1 MKRHAVALILQ
12 PYKNRLMQP
21 GALKESINRFA
32 EQLLALNAD
41 HPNFHFNVA
50 LPGYILECINPLL
63 LSKLREMHK
72 RGSLEWLLTG
82 YTEPFLSFFPIP
94 LVEGNIRKGI
104 EVFTELTGAAPAGF
118 MPPFSN
124 WEPAYITTLHN
135 LGLSQT
141 VLSSAALPPEAR
153 NRCGYWT
160 AEQMGDSIALFPS
173 HVLHH
178 YSAPADIIDWL
189 EKLISR
195 DDQTHG
201 NESLVALQYL
211 LPLEPAGG
219 IDPYRWLKFAL
230 AEIDKRILLYQPL
243 LLNEARA
250 LQPPIGLQHL
260 PACLPLHDPQDQGEP
275 HFFLNRLHSFDQIG
289 IIQRKM
295 MGLCD
300 RVQAIKEQRLAAKLR
315 HRLYFLQDINRYL
328 SMNGAGFTALADRLW
343 SFGQLILIEKEVRSY
358 EKIEG
363 GRIRISDF
371 LRNGNKSIIMSNES
385 LKVYCDYKNGGH
397 IFELDYRDRA
407 LNLCAAYNPLPHS
420 PPDILSPGKSFT
432 SFIDRIHPKET
443 TAADFIAGTVR
454 DLGNFADGAFEYK
467 IKKTSTSVKTVLS
480 RQGSFERGDKPLPLN
495 MEKVFGLE
503 KNSGTF
509 SFVYQLGN
517 HALTSMV
524 FTFAIELAFSLP
536 GAVDRQARLLC
547 GKDNHVNIGWE
558 CVQLDQATKWSL
570 VDLSA
575 GVRLHFITQKPL
587 DVFCLPIM
595 GGDHAPD
602 PSCGV
607 RIILV
612 SRVTLEQSSS
622 WTLIGNI
629 ICKKLREKRKVADDA
644 L

>member
-12 PYKNRLMQP
+12 PYKNRLVQP
-21 GALKESINRFA
+21 GELKESVNRFA
-32 EQLLALNAD
+32 DQLLALNAD

-50 LPGYILECINPLL
+50 LPGYILESINPLL

-72 RGSLEWLLTG
+72 RGCLEWLLTG

-94 LVEGNIRKGI
+94 IIEDNIRKGI
-104 EVFTELTGAAPAGF
+104 EVFTELTGTAPAGF

-124 WEPAYITTLHN
+124 CEPSQITTLRN
-135 LGLSQT
+135 LGLGQT
-141 VLSSAALPPEAR
+141 VLSSVALPTEAQ
-153 NRCGYWT
+153 NSCGYWT
-160 AEQMGDSIALFPS
+160 LEQTGDSIALFPS
-173 HVLHH
+173 QVLHH

-189 EKLISR
+189 EKVISR
-195 DDQTHG
+195 DERIHG
-201 NESLVALQYL
+201 NERLVTLHYL
-211 LPLEPAGG
+211 LPLQIAGG
-219 IDPYRWLKFAL
+219 IDPYRWLKFAV

-260 PACLPLHDPQDQGEP
+260 PACLPLHDAQNQGEQ

-295 MGLCD
+295 MELCD
-300 RVQAIKEQRLAAKLR
+300 RVAAIKDPRIAAKLR

-328 SMNGAGFTALADRLW
+328 PLKNAGFTALADRLW
-343 SFGQLILIEKEVRSY
+343 SFGQLILVEKEVREY

-432 SFIDRIHPKET
+432 SFIDRIHPEET
-443 TAADFIAGTVR
+443 TAADFITGKVR
-454 DLGNFADGAFEYK
+454 DLGNFADGTFEYK
-467 IKKTSTSVKTVLS
+467 IKKSASGVKTVLS
-480 RQGSFERGDKPLPLN
+480 RQGSFERGDKALPLN

-503 KNSGTF
+503 KNSGTL

-517 HALTSMV
+517 HSLTSMG
-524 FTFAIELAFSLP
+524 FTFAIELAFTLP

-547 GKDNHVNIGWE
+547 GKDTHLNIGLE
-558 CVQLDQATKWSL
+558 CVQLEQATKWSL

-575 GVRLHFITQKPL
+575 GVRLHFMTQKPL
-587 DVFCLPIM
+587 DVFCLPII
-595 GGDHAPD
+595 GVDHAPD
-602 PSCGV
+602 PSCGIRLV
-607 RIILV
+607 LV
-612 SRVTLEQSSS
+612 SRVTLEQSST
-622 WTLIGNI
+622 WTLMGNI
-629 ICKKLREKRKVADDA
+629 VCKKLREKRKVTDDA

>member
-1 MKRHAVALILQ
+1 MKRHAIALILQ
-12 PYKNRLMQP
+12 PYKNRLMQ
-21 GALKESINRFA
+21 ATELKESINRFA

-41 HPNFHFNVA
+41 YPNFHFNVG

-72 RGSLEWLLTG
+72 RGCLEWLLTG

-94 LVEGNIRKGI
+94 LIEENIRKGI

-118 MPPFSN
+118 MPAFSN
-124 WEPAYITTLHN
+124 WEPSYITTLRN
-135 LGLSQT
+135 LGLTQT
-141 VLSSAALPPEAR
+141 VLSSSVLPLESR
-153 NRCGYWT
+153 NSCGYWT

-195 DDQTHG
+195 DEKTNG
-201 NESLVALQYL
+201 NERLVVMHYL
-211 LPLEPAGG
+211 LPLESAGG
-219 IDPYRWLKFAL
+219 IDPYRWLKFAV

-250 LQPPIGLQHL
+250 LQPPMGLQHL
-260 PACLPLHDPQDQGEP
+260 PACLPLHDTQEQGEP
-275 HFFLNRLHSFDQIG
+275 NFFLNRLHSFDQIG

-295 MGLCD
+295 MELCD
-300 RVQAIKEQRLAAKLR
+300 RVATIKEQRLAERLK
-315 HRLYFLQDINRYL
+315 HRLYFLQDINRFL
-328 SMNGAGFTALADRLW
+328 PMKGAGFTSLSDRLW
-343 SFGQLILIEKEVRSY
+343 TFGQLILVEKEVRGH
-358 EKIEG
+358 EKPEG

-371 LRNGNKSIIMSNES
+371 LRNGNKSIIMSNDS

-407 LNLCAAYNPLPHS
+407 LNLCAAFNPTPHS

-432 SFIDRIHPKET
+432 SFIDRIHAVET
-443 TAADFIAGTVR
+443 ASADFIAGTVR

-467 IKKTSTSVKTVLS
+467 IKKTASSVKTVLS

-503 KNSGTF
+503 KDSGIL

-517 HALTSMV
+517 HSLTSMG

-536 GAVDRQARLLC
+536 GAVDRQARLIC
-547 GKDNHVNIGWE
+547 GKTSHANIGWE
-558 CVQLDQATKWSL
+558 SVLLEQTTKWSL
-570 VDLSA
+570 ADLSA
-575 GVRLHFITQKPL
+575 GIRLQFVTQKPL

-595 GGDHAPD
+595 GGEHSPD

-607 RIILV
+607 RLVLV
-612 SRVTLEQSSS
+612 SRVSLEQSST
-622 WTLIGNI
+622 WTIAGNI
-629 ICKKLREKRKVADDA
+629 VCKKLREKRKVADDA